1 MFLTS
6 PLHPRQDTIRFQTIL
21 PTLLTRPTLRK
32 EGGEFWKIKL
42 VPPVLK
48 SFGNSNRKHNREPKH
63 MERNV
68 LPHKNMWEKSIAA
81 RRPLDVYTVYRE
93 PSYKKRRDQSQ
104 RINSSLSCAA
114 EFQNCTIFLTMFQK
128 NRKIAII
135 LMIFNM
141 LFMLLFTSGYMFYC
155 ERMRGSRPLN
165 GTCYFWE
172 MYLQAKVT
180 FYK

>member
-1 MFLTS
+1 MSTQYIES
-6 PLHPRQDTIRFQTIL
+6 LHTKREETKV
-21 PTLLTRPTLRK
+21 K
-32 EGGEFWKIKL
+32 ELIAVYL
-42 VPPVLK
+42 VPLNFK
-48 SFGNSNRKHNREPKH
+48 
-63 MERNV
+63 
-68 LPHKNMWEKSIAA
+68 IA
-81 RRPLDVYTVYRE
+81 PF
-93 PSYKKRRDQSQ
+93 
-104 RINSSLSCAA
+104 SLLC
-114 EFQNCTIFLTMFQK
+114 FKK